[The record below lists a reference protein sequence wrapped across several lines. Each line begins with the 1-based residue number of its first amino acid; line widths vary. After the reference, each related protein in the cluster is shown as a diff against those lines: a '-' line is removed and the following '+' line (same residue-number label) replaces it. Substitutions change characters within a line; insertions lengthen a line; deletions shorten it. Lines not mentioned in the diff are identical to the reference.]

1 MIFLI
6 SMILIE
12 SILLVIAII
21 YLLKFSKILLNFEDN
36 FTQALDVLDESYK
49 NINRILK
56 RPLFYDSP
64 EIKYVLSQIRVAHDS
79 ILVAASSIANVS
91 EIRLLETIEKE
102 EQIKKIKSEKPV
114 TMAHISPIR
123 DEQ

>member
-1 MIFLI
+1 M
-6 SMILIE
+6 
-12 SILLVIAII
+12 
-21 YLLKFSKILLNFEDN
+21 
-36 FTQALDVLDESYK
+36 DESYK

-91 EIRLLETIEKE
+91 EVKSLEILEEE

-114 TMAHISPIR
+114 TMAHISRSR
-123 DEQ
+123 DE